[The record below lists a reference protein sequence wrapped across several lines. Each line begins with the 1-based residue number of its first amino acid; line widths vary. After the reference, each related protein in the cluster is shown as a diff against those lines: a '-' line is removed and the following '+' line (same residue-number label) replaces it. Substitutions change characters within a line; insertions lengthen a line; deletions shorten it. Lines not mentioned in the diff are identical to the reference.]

1 MNYNKIKMPSR
12 NESNPVKNDPLSESI
27 ELIRSFAL
35 LEEDEDLMP
44 VAKQEIER
52 AIAVLEAIY
61 AKEKLIPYFVVP
73 TRSGGVG
80 IEYKINDV
88 KAYYRFDASGL
99 MDFSV
104 AKGNTILK
112 QTRFINL
119 DDAPNLLDLI

>member
-1 MNYNKIKMPSR
+1 MNYDRTKMPSQ
-12 NESNPVKNDPLSESI
+12 SESDLLKNNPLAESV

-80 IEYKINDV
+80 IEYKIKDV

-104 AKGNTILK
+104 AKGNAILK

>member
-1 MNYNKIKMPSR
+1 MNYNETKMPSQ
-12 NESNPVKNDPLSESI
+12 SESDLLKNNPLTESI
-27 ELIRSFAL
+27 ALIRSFAL

-61 AKEKLIPYFVVP
+61 AKEKLTPYFVVP

-80 IEYKINDV
+80 IEYKIKDV

-104 AKGNTILK
+104 AKGNAILK
-112 QTRFINL
+112 QTRFTNL
-119 DDAPNLLDLI
+119 DDATNLLDLI